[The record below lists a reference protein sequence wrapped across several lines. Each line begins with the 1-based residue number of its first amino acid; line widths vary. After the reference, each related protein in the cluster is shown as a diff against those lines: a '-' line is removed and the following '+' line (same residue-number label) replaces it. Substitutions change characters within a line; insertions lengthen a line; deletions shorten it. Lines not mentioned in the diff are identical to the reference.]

1 MLSKLSK
8 SILFAV
14 CFIFLMLI
22 SLKVPTVCHGLDI
35 EIIEIVVSPNTLN
48 LKSRG
53 HVVTVHTDIAYAIVD
68 HTSVSLNGIDIS
80 SWKADDRGY
89 FVAKFLMSEVKAL
102 ADSEDLDVPG
112 ENKLVL
118 VGYTIAG
125 NEFTGSDDI
134 TVIDIDPA
142 GR

>member
-8 SILFAV
+8 SYLFAI

-22 SLKVPTVCHGLDI
+22 SLKVPTGCHGF
-35 EIIEIVVSPNTLN
+35 EIGIVVSPSTLN
-48 LKSRG
+48 LESRG
-53 HVVTVHTDIAYAIVD
+53 GVVTVHTNIVYGDVD
-68 HTSVSLNGIDIS
+68 HEDVYLNGIAIS
-80 SWKADDRGY
+80 SWKADSRGY

-102 ADSEDLDVPG
+102 AESGNLDVPG
-112 ENKLVL
+112 ENTLEL
-118 VGYTIAG
+118 VGYTTTG
-125 NEFTGSDDI
+125 EEFTGSDII